1 MRFSDDD
8 RSVLHFFM
16 ADQIVDQSDLVD
28 ILAKITNENA
38 SAADCE
44 IVIERINHQVEKF
57 CQKIVKVT
65 CELTG
70 QKSFALISTAA
81 APGMKSHFS
90 KEQIAYFHALMDSI
104 VQNEGRIDSITA
116 INMASGTKAK
126 VQLLQA
132 TENQAIYFC
141 ETADCLYPHND
152 DDDPVIVYRGLE
164 ELPPDAS
171 FLEKLGFP
179 PLPSRREGPHFE
191 KSLRPVPDQ
200 IRVQQDGRLAES
212 RKGTRPTAKPD
223 RQGVNVSEKFDENQ
237 NQR

>member
-81 APGMKSHFS
+81 APGMKSQFS

-116 INMASGTKAK
+116 INMASDATDGK
-126 VQLLQA
+126 VTVSNAESQLLHFV
-132 TENQAIYFC
+132 NKKLLMSDGSNYYLSPIAIAEYGSFISAHY
-141 ETADCLYPHND
+141 ETASCAICQKMTIFGQQCASCLAILHKHCLKDYLRNTAQAKCPSCQNAWQFD
-152 DDDPVIVYRGLE
+152 D
-164 ELPPDAS
+164 
-171 FLEKLGFP
+171 F
-179 PLPSRREGPHFE
+179 
-191 KSLRPVPDQ
+191 
-200 IRVQQDGRLAES
+200 
-212 RKGTRPTAKPD
+212 
-223 RQGVNVSEKFDENQ
+223 
-237 NQR
+237 